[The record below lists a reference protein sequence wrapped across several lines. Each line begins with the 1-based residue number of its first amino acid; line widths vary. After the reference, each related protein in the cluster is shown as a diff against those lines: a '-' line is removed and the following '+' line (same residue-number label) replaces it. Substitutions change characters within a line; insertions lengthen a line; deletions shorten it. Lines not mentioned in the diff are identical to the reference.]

1 MAIVDTILFTKIGEQ
16 AIRVGDVGKTV
27 IRTLPPDATIDDL
40 EEFYFY
46 TTDAPANEGF
56 IGEINNIQVEPVL
69 NKTPEEME
77 AGDAISYVAYDLL
90 QDLVK

>member
-46 TTDAPANEGF
+46 TTDAPANEGY

-90 QDLVK
+90 

>member
-1 MAIVDTILFTKIGEQ
+1 MAIVDTILFTRIGEQ
-16 AIRVGDVGKTV
+16 AVRVGDVGKTV
-27 IRTLPPDATIDDL
+27 IRDLPPDPTIDDL

-46 TTDAPANEGF
+46 TTDAPANEGY

-69 NKTPEEME
+69 NTTPEDMK

-90 QDLVK
+90 

>member
-16 AIRVGDVGKTV
+16 AVRVGDVGKTV
-27 IRTLPPDATIDDL
+27 IRDLPSDATIDDL

-69 NKTPEEME
+69 NKNPEEMG

-90 QDLVK
+90 

>member
-16 AIRVGDVGKTV
+16 AVRVGDVGKTV
-27 IRTLPPDATIDDL
+27 IRTLPQDPTIDDL

-46 TTDAPANEGF
+46 TTDAPANEGY

-69 NKTPEEME
+69 NKNPEDIE

-90 QDLVK
+90 

>member
-16 AIRVGDVGKTV
+16 AVRVGDVGKTV
-27 IRTLPPDATIDDL
+27 IRDLPPDATIDDL

-46 TTDAPANEGF
+46 TTDAPANEGY

-77 AGDAISYVAYDLL
+77 AGDAISYVAFDLL
-90 QDLVK
+90 

>member
-1 MAIVDTILFTKIGEQ
+1 MAIVDTILFTRIGEQ
-16 AIRVGDVGKTV
+16 AVRVGDMGKTV
-27 IRTLPPDATIDDL
+27 IRDLPPDPTIDDL

-46 TTDAPANEGF
+46 TTDAPANEGY

-69 NKTPEEME
+69 DKTPEEME

-90 QDLVK
+90 

>member
-16 AIRVGDVGKTV
+16 AVRVGDVGKTV
-27 IRTLPPDATIDDL
+27 IRDLPSDATIDDL

-46 TTDAPANEGF
+46 TTDAPANEGY

-77 AGDAISYVAYDLL
+77 AGDAISYVAFDLL
-90 QDLVK
+90 

>member
-16 AIRVGDVGKTV
+16 AVRVGDVGKTV
-27 IRTLPPDATIDDL
+27 IRTLPPDATIDSL

-46 TTDAPANEGF
+46 TTDAPASEGY

-69 NKTPEEME
+69 NKNPEDME

-90 QDLVK
+90 

>member
-16 AIRVGDVGKTV
+16 AVRVGDVGKTV
-27 IRTLPPDATIDDL
+27 IRDLPENPNIDDL

-46 TTDAPANEGF
+46 TADAPANEGY

>member
-1 MAIVDTILFTKIGEQ
+1 MAIIDTILFTKIGDK
-16 AIRVGDVGKTV
+16 AVRVGDTGKTV
-27 IRTLPPDATIDDL
+27 IRDLPENSTIDDL

-46 TTDAPANEGF
+46 TADAPANEGF

-69 NKTPEEME
+69 NKDPDDME

-90 QDLVK
+90 